1 MSSAAN
7 NEARGSLESR
17 KDFKKTPSGQ
27 YKYWMRELSAA
38 EKLLRNFTKLGGKIV
53 RKFKGGQRGG
63 RDIMAAEQR
72 TGGFRLNLFFSN
84 VITLQSMLY
93 GNLPKVEVSRRHDDP
108 QDDTGR
114 VASLILQRLLN
125 NDVQDNGKEY
135 NSVLRAVL
143 QDRLLPGLGCARVRY
158 VVEAGAGGNGV
169 QSEEAPIDYYHWRD
183 VRWGWARTF
192 SAVPWIGFRSF
203 LDKDAVESRFS
214 AEIAEK
220 LQYSAQTVSS
230 DDKDEQD
237 DSDTDSAW
245 NKAEIWEIW
254 DKKQRKIVWV
264 SPGYDKVLDTKD
276 DYLKLSGF
284 YPCPPFLLAN
294 PTTSLYVPT
303 ADFYLA
309 QDLYNE
315 IDTLQTRI
323 SIITEAVKVVGVY
336 DRSAEG
342 VQRMFDEGVDND
354 LIPVD
359 NWALFAEKGGIQG
372 QIDWVPIE
380 AVTAALDKLQEMRT
394 ETIQLLQQTTGMSD
408 IMRGEL
414 NNQYEGVGQTQQKA
428 KFSSVRVQ
436 ALQDE
441 FAKFA
446 TDLLQL
452 KAEVIGNHFSP
463 QTIAQYANLDETFD
477 MDLVPGAIQ
486 LIKNPDAARLRVD
499 IRPESIA
506 MVDYG
511 ELKMER
517 TDFLTAVATFMQSAA
532 PILEQEPSSKPFLLT
547 MMQWGLAGFKGS
559 QSIEGVLDKA
569 IEAALKEQ
577 QNGQGQKKD
586 NAMEVEQAKSQGA
599 IQLEQLRQQGKLKE
613 IEANKAADMA
623 IREQDMQMDMAVRQA
638 ETKAKETEI
647 IADMQAE
654 IAIIKAKL
662 SADTQLEAQTSEIN
676 VIQDR
681 ARITGEMEKEAAK
694 TGMDITKEAHKSAL
708 KIKEIK
714 AQPKG
719 ETSDKGSGDK

>member
-1 MSSAAN
+1 MSTAN

-17 KDFKKTPSGQ
+17 KDFKNTPSGQ

-38 EKLLRNFTKLGGKIV
+38 EKLLRDFTKIGGKVV

-63 RDIMAAEQR
+63 RDIMAAEGR
-72 TGGFRLNLFFSN
+72 TGGFRLNLFHSN

-93 GNLPKVEVSRRHDDP
+93 GNLPKVDVKRRHDDP
-108 QDDTGR
+108 LDDKGR
-114 VASLILQRLLN
+114 VAALILQRLLN

-158 VVEAGAGGNGV
+158 KVAASADGNGV
-169 QSEEAPIDYYHWRD
+169 ESEEAPIDYYHWRD

-203 LDKDAVESRFS
+203 LTKDAVEARFGPEV
-214 AEIAEK
+214 AKAVE
-220 LQYSAQTVSS
+220 LSAQTVSS
-230 DDKDEQD
+230 DEKDAQD
-237 DSDTDSAW
+237 DADTDSAW

-254 DKKQRKIVWV
+254 DKKAKKIIWL
-264 SPGYDKVLDTKD
+264 SPGYDKVLDSKD

-294 PTTSLYVPT
+294 ATTSLYVPT
-303 ADFYLA
+303 SDYYLA
-309 QDLYNE
+309 QDLYHE
-315 IDTLQTRI
+315 IDLLQTRI

-336 DRSAEG
+336 DRSADG
-342 VQRMFDEGVDND
+342 IQRMFDEGVDND
-354 LIPVD
+354 LIPID
-359 NWALFAEKGGIQG
+359 NWALFGEKGGIAG

-408 IMRGEL
+408 IMRGQLE
-414 NNQYEGVGQTQQKA
+414 NQHEGVGQTQAKA
-428 KFSSVRVQ
+428 KFGSVRVQ

-441 FAKFA
+441 FATFA

-452 KAEVIGNHFSP
+452 KAEIVGKHFSP
-463 QTIAQYANLDETFD
+463 ESIAKYANLDETFD
-477 MDLVPGAIQ
+477 RDIVPQAIE
-486 LIKNPDAARLRVD
+486 LLKNPQEARMRVD

-569 IEAALKEQ
+569 IEAALQEQ
-577 QNGQGQKKD
+577 QNGQGKPED
-586 NAMEVEQAKSQGA
+586 DGAAAEQAKAQGA
-599 IQLEQLRQQGKLKE
+599 MELEKLKQQGQMAA
-613 IEANKAADMA
+613 IEAKKEADMA
-623 IREQDMQMDMAVRQA
+623 IREQDMQMDMQVRTHDS
-638 ETKAKETEI
+638 EAKTEEI
-647 IADMQAE
+647 IADMQSE
-654 IAIIKAKL
+654 LAIIKAKL
-662 SADTQLEAQTSEIN
+662 TADTQLEAQSSEIN
-676 VIQDR
+676 VLQN
-681 ARITGEMEKEAAK
+681 AAAVQAEMQKDAASAS
-694 TGMDITKEAHKSAL
+694 MDIDKQEHQTEM

-714 AQPKG
+714 AQPKP
-719 ETSDKGSGDK
+719 ETAKDDKKK